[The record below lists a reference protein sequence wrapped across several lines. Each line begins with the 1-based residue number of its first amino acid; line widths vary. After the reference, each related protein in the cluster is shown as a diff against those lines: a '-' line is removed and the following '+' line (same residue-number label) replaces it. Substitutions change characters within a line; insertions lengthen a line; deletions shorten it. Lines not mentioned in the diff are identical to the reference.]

1 MRNFL
6 LVFVLF
12 FGFSTSSFAA
22 QLYKVNHVNYEAC
35 GFSNGHTATKSA
47 ITSSCIGSQL
57 HEKTVTVVGFPSSGT
72 GWVSLRMSGN
82 SRPERTAFH
91 VTPVST
97 CPLPSVPNEITGE
110 CEDPDFCSS
119 SEFLE
124 ISASE
129 GNSCAAQYP
138 DYFTNLKTTCVDR
151 SNYSFTCEQG
161 TKKPDTGSGG
171 DGSGGDGSGGD

>member
-1 MRNFL
+1 
-6 LVFVLF
+6 
-12 FGFSTSSFAA
+12 
-22 QLYKVNHVNYEAC
+22 
-35 GFSNGHTATKSA
+35 
-47 ITSSCIGSQL
+47 
-57 HEKTVTVVGFPSSGT
+57 
-72 GWVSLRMSGN
+72 MSGN

-171 DGSGGDGSGGD
+171 DGSGGDGSGGDGSGGDGSGGDGSGGDGSGGDGSGG